1 MFLQIIKLLGSV
13 KLTGYLHNFVY
24 SQTLTQV
31 FSKLFEFSK
40 FKSYIA
46 VEFFGLLIYTS
57 TQQDSSSTLHIFIF
71 HIFSSHI
78 SFSNYAKHVLPACVL
93 VFLSFPNAVSFVHS
107 ILGIWPRAIINNSRR
122 LQMFSTQ
129 RKGWLAGTRRVFLV
143 AISIRPPKDSA
154 HLCEPALLP
163 SGSGLVLV

>member
-40 FKSYIA
+40 FKSYVA

-78 SFSNYAKHVLPACVL
+78 SFSNSSMQSMFCQP
-93 VFLSFPNAVSFVHS
+93 VFWFSFPSQMQFPLSTLSWEYGQGQSLIIQEDFKCFQLSVKVGLLEPGESFSLLFQSGHLRIRHTCVSQPCCPLDQV
-107 ILGIWPRAIINNSRR
+107 
-122 LQMFSTQ
+122 
-129 RKGWLAGTRRVFLV
+129 
-143 AISIRPPKDSA
+143 
-154 HLCEPALLP
+154 
-163 SGSGLVLV
+163 